1 MLVKFRL
8 FRLFLLFMKTAYELG
23 DPGFGN
29 ATLNE
34 TKLSGLLETKLSV
47 LMESNSGLRAP
58 IRDL

>member
-1 MLVKFRL
+1 
-8 FRLFLLFMKTAYELG
+8 MKTAYELG